1 MSQITVGR
9 GHEREKDPH
18 DNISCLLYTV
28 ILGLNV
34 APVTGENANVRP
46 CRAISGKSICMEA

>member
-1 MSQITVGR
+1 MSQITVGG
-9 GHEREKDPH
+9 GHGGEKTQ
-18 DNISCLLYTV
+18 TV
-28 ILGLNV
+28 KFHFCCILSFSLNV